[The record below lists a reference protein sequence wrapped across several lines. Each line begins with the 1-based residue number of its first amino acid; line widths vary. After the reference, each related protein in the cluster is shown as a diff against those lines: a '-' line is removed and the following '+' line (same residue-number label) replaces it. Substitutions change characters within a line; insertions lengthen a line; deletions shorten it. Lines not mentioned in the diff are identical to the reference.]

1 MKLKMY
7 ALGALLVVLMGLLAA
22 CGGSSATTANG
33 KTIITL
39 WTHSAGNPLEMG
51 ALMKEVPAFNAS
63 QSQYQVVIQSFPQAS
78 YNTSVSAAALA
89 HKLPC
94 LMDMDN
100 PTVANFAW
108 SRYVQPLPITDAQVQ
123 AMGLLNSA
131 IGRYQG
137 KIYSLGQFDVALTM
151 FARKSILVKNNIR
164 IPTLDQPWTL
174 SEFNGIL
181 VKLKSTGAFQY
192 PFDLNP
198 QYTGEWWPYVRVL
211 ADAPKLWRRFD

>member
-1 MKLKMY
+1 MY

-100 PTVANFAW
+100 PTVANFA
-108 SRYVQPLPITDAQVQ
+108 
-123 AMGLLNSA
+123 
-131 IGRYQG
+131 
-137 KIYSLGQFDVALTM
+137 
-151 FARKSILVKNNIR
+151 
-164 IPTLDQPWTL
+164 
-174 SEFNGIL
+174 
-181 VKLKSTGAFQY
+181 
-192 PFDLNP
+192 
-198 QYTGEWWPYVRVL
+198 
-211 ADAPKLWRRFD
+211 